1 MQKVQELTN
10 TAQCALLGDMTT
22 PKFLSVGVDP
32 RESVVGL
39 QPEVLLGYSFISIV
53 SWGHY
58 TEP

>member
-22 PKFLSVGVDP
+22 HKFLSVGVDP
-32 RESVVGL
+32 RGSVVDL
-39 QPEVLLGYSFISIV
+39 QPEVLLGYSFTSIV
-53 SWGHY
+53 PWGHY